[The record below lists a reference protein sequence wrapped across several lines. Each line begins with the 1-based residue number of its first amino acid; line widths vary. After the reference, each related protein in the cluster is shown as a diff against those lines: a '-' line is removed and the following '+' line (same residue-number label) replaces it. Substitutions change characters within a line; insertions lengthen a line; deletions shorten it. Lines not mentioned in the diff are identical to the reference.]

1 MNVQYTVLQ
10 AALILTITANLYIN
24 PPITFDSESRNDAFS
39 SICGLAAFTHL
50 FCIVNCTIVSG
61 VLNMAY
67 TAVDKMI
74 TYHSIRS
81 VLITYL
87 TVTYNRRN
95 VRIFIIHDVF
105 VCMPTG

>member
-24 PPITFDSESRNDAFS
+24 PPISFISESRKDAFS
-39 SICGLAAFTHL
+39 AICGFAAFTHL

-74 TYHSIRS
+74 AYHNTRYKNLAISNIH
-81 VLITYL
+81 VQ
-87 TVTYNRRN
+87 
-95 VRIFIIHDVF
+95 IFF
-105 VCMPTG
+105 NF

>member
-24 PPITFDSESRNDAFS
+24 PPINFDSKSQNDAFS

-50 FCIVNCTIVSG
+50 FCIINCTIVSG
-61 VLNMAY
+61 ILNMAY

-74 TYHSIRS
+74 AYHNTRYCLKNHSIMY
-81 VLITYL
+81 VHGG
-87 TVTYNRRN
+87 N
-95 VRIFIIHDVF
+95 
-105 VCMPTG
+105 CWK